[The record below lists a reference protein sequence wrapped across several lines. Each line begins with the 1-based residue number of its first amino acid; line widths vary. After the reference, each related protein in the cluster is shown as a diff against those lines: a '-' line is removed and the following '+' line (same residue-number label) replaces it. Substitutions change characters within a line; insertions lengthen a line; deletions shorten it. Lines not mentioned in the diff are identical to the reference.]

1 MRLRLWTAEDR
12 LCEGNKNTLGHQQ
25 AAESSW
31 ISHRISTP
39 WCLVPLLWRLQQTPE
54 ISPSGKGTL
63 LCAET
68 WLHCTTGARLATP
81 HSPQWTWGSAAN
93 LPRAWRGHWRGSISQ
108 HSAHEAQQGSWGEGS
123 GTPAML
129 KQVQWEKEAVSISL
143 PPCPAVSLMPPS
155 CLTLLLKAGIQEV
168 LFKTCWGF
176 YCISL
181 WLIFQ
186 ILIVP
191 ALDEEF
197 PVWSGLFFLGAKP
210 LFFQVLFRVGPFLL
224 ESKSLLTNSFQL
236 KKHGQEQ
243 RSQINLSVFL
253 FFHKLD
259 LPLTVQKMSRSFR
272 MAFTYVIF
280 NRTFLLYRIM
290 LLLKHPLSSSQLFKK

>member
-155 CLTLLLKAGIQEV
+155 CLTLAESWHSRGALQNLLRV
-168 LFKTCWGF
+168 LLYFSVTHLSDSHCTCFRWRVP
-176 YCISL
+176 SL
-181 WLIFQ
+181 
-186 ILIVP
+186 V
-191 ALDEEF
+191 
-197 PVWSGLFFLGAKP
+197 
-210 LFFQVLFRVGPFLL
+210 
-224 ESKSLLTNSFQL
+224 
-236 KKHGQEQ
+236 
-243 RSQINLSVFL
+243 
-253 FFHKLD
+253 
-259 LPLTVQKMSRSFR
+259 RSF
-272 MAFTYVIF
+272 
-280 NRTFLLYRIM
+280 
-290 LLLKHPLSSSQLFKK
+290 LSGC